1 MARSSNPATKADELA
16 APLDLL
22 LTSATKP
29 FASRM
34 MPNATWARFGANL
47 AQQPGAVAS
56 RAGALTRELGAI
68 AAGKSHR
75 APARADKRFSDPAW
89 QENPLLHRIMQ
100 GYLAAAET
108 AESLLDDAQLDW
120 RDSEKMRFV
129 MDNLVEGLAPTN
141 NPLISPLGWKAL
153 IDTGGLSAAR
163 GVRAFAREMLSKPRV
178 PAMVEPDAFSV
189 GETVAI
195 TKGAVV
201 LQTSM
206 FELIQYAQQTPKV
219 RAVPL
224 LMVPPVINKYY
235 IMDIAPGRSM
245 IEYFVQQG
253 QQVFV
258 ISC

>member
-1 MARSSNPATKADELA
+1 MATPSKPVAKADELA

-34 MPNATWARFGANL
+34 MPNAAWARFGGNL
-47 AQQPGAVAS
+47 AQHPGAVAS
-56 RAGALTRELGAI
+56 RAATLTRELGAI
-68 AAGKSHR
+68 AVGKSYR

-100 GYLAAAET
+100 GYLAGAEAAEG
-108 AESLLDDAQLDW
+108 LLADAALDW

-129 MDNLVEGLAPTN
+129 MDNLVEGLAPSN

-153 IDTGGLSAAR
+153 IDTGGLSAVR
-163 GVRAFAREMLSKPRV
+163 GVRAFARDMLSKPRA

-206 FELIQYAQQTPKV
+206 FELIQ
-219 RAVPL
+219 
-224 LMVPPVINKYY
+224 
-235 IMDIAPGRSM
+235 
-245 IEYFVQQG
+245 
-253 QQVFV
+253 
-258 ISC
+258 